1 MQLLHKSPPK
11 REIIFLPLGEQ
22 LLEELLHLFVFAGTG
37 KDVYQFMQ
45 VVHRFLPSGAG
56 WNVTI
61 NRNNC
66 QHHSIDKKVLPN
78 PNQSRHTWEEG
89 ENPMADRKEISAA
102 TRAIL
107 LKMQIN
113 ELTES
118 IVYTK
123 VAKQVSDEHNSKV
136 LLKIAAEEQRHA
148 EIWKGY
154 TKVVAKPKLL
164 RTIWFPLLARIFG
177 FTFALK
183 LMERGEGNASEIY
196 ATFAS
201 EVPEAE
207 KIAKDE
213 DRHEQE
219 LLAMLD
225 EERLQYVGS
234 MVLGLSDA
242 LVELSGT
249 LAGLTFAMQNTRLI
263 ALSGLITGISATLSM
278 ASSEYLSSRSE
289 GNTNAFKS
297 GLYTGVVYLATVA
310 FLVLPYLLL
319 PNTAFMLALGIML
332 GTVVLIIL
340 VFTYYISVAKDV
352 PFLKR
357 FGEMATIS
365 LSVAALSFVIGII
378 VKKTLGIEI

>member
-1 MQLLHKSPPK
+1 MGQQKN
-11 REIIFLPLGEQ
+11 LGN
-22 LLEELLHLFVFAGTG
+22 
-37 KDVYQFMQ
+37 DVRRI
-45 VVHRFLPSGAG
+45 V
-56 WNVTI
+56 
-61 NRNNC
+61 
-66 QHHSIDKKVLPN
+66 
-78 PNQSRHTWEEG
+78 
-89 ENPMADRKEISAA
+89 
-102 TRAIL
+102 
-107 LKMQIN
+107 LKMQLGEI
-113 ELTES
+113 TES
-118 IVYTK
+118 IVYAR
-123 VAKQVSDEHNSKV
+123 VARFVKDEHNREV
-136 LLKIAAEEQRHA
+136 LLRIAAEEKRHG
-148 EIWKGY
+148 EIWQSY
-154 TKVVAKPKLL
+154 TKVALKPKRL
-164 RTIWFPLLARIFG
+164 RIFFFTLLARVFG

-196 ATFAS
+196 KGFAK
-201 EVPEAE
+201 EIPEAQ
-207 KIAKDE
+207 KIAQDE

-289 GNTNAFKS
+289 GNSNALKS

-319 PNTAFMLALGIML
+319 PNTHFMWALAIML

-340 VFTYYISVAKDV
+340 GFTYYISVAKDV
-352 PFLKR
+352 PFFKR
-357 FGEMATIS
+357 FTEMASIS
-365 LSVAALSFVIGII
+365 LGVAAISFVIGII
-378 VKKTLGIEI
+378 VKHTLGIDI

>member
-1 MQLLHKSPPK
+1 V
-11 REIIFLPLGEQ
+11 
-22 LLEELLHLFVFAGTG
+22 LEETLLYIETFVNNRTAQILKIILSIQNNHLPIKTKQGHTTSLPEVPMSEQKQLSA
-37 KDVYQFMQ
+37 DVRKIIIEMQ
-45 VVHRFLPSGAG
+45 
-56 WNVTI
+56 T
-61 NRNNC
+61 
-66 QHHSIDKKVLPN
+66 
-78 PNQSRHTWEEG
+78 
-89 ENPMADRKEISAA
+89 
-102 TRAIL
+102 
-107 LKMQIN
+107 N

-118 IVYTK
+118 IIYTR
-123 VAKQVSDEHNSKV
+123 VAKRIKDDHNRNV
-136 LLKIAAEEQRHA
+136 LLRIADEEFRHA

-154 TKVVAKPKLL
+154 THLEVRPK
-164 RTIWFPLLARIFG
+164 RMKIVWFTLLARIFG

-183 LMERGEGNASEIY
+183 LMERGEGVASETYTSI
-196 ATFAS
+196 AH
-201 EVPEAE
+201 EVPQATT
-207 KIAKDE
+207 IAHDE

-219 LLAMLD
+219 LLTLLD

-289 GNTNAFKS
+289 GSGETALTS

-319 PNTAFMLALGIML
+319 PNENFMGALGIML
-332 GTVVLIIL
+332 ATVVLIIL
-340 VFTYYISVAKDV
+340 GFTYYISVAKDV

-357 FGEMATIS
+357 FAEMAGIS
-365 LSVAALSFVIGII
+365 LSVATISFFIGII
-378 VKKTLGIEI
+378 VKKTLGIDI

>member
-1 MQLLHKSPPK
+1 
-11 REIIFLPLGEQ
+11 
-22 LLEELLHLFVFAGTG
+22 
-37 KDVYQFMQ
+37 
-45 VVHRFLPSGAG
+45 
-56 WNVTI
+56 
-61 NRNNC
+61 
-66 QHHSIDKKVLPN
+66 
-78 PNQSRHTWEEG
+78 
-89 ENPMADRKEISAA
+89 MAERKEISA
-102 TRAIL
+102 TTHAIL

-113 ELTES
+113 EVTES
-118 IVYTK
+118 IIYTK
-123 VAKQVSDEHNSKV
+123 VAKQVADEHNKKV

-154 TKVVAKPKLL
+154 TKVVAKPRRL
-164 RTIWFPLLARIFG
+164 RTIWFPLLAKIFG

-196 ATFAS
+196 ATFAH

-289 GNTNAFKS
+289 GNTDAFKS

-340 VFTYYISVAKDV
+340 GFTYYISVAKDV

-365 LSVAALSFVIGII
+365 LSVAALSFVIGIV